1 MQLFSVLMK
10 SPDDK
15 ICLVLIK
22 VNPFETELT
31 KVITWE
37 VAGVLQSL
45 NGDPIIA
52 ESIIIAKL
60 LEGTNNYSV
69 IAQYGNQLIGLKVI
83 RHLPSQQEIKMDKV
97 KNFGNMIQARMLA
110 GNSLKVRQDKG
121 GEDAQ
126 FEDPFKLA

>member
-69 IAQYGNQLIGLKVI
+69 IA
-83 RHLPSQQEIKMDKV
+83 
-97 KNFGNMIQARMLA
+97 
-110 GNSLKVRQDKG
+110 
-121 GEDAQ
+121 
-126 FEDPFKLA
+126 